1 MDSSKTRLIAAASAA
16 AVLAALT
23 ACSSATSTTGGGTTS
38 SSAATGT
45 TSASASAAASVS
57 ASASASGPTGTPVK
71 VGLLNP
77 SGGPV
82 PVPTVA
88 TGAEA
93 AVKYINSELGGIGGR
108 PLQLVS
114 CATDTTPE
122 SVQGCANTFVS
133 DGVVAVFDG
142 YNVASSAA
150 LPTLTGAGIPLV
162 GMIPFDSVTGAKA
175 AGRVYFAAP
184 QASFLIGA
192 LQAFKA
198 EGKKSVTLALVDT
211 PAAHQTI
218 DGLLPVLS
226 KVLGISAKG
235 IYFSPTNP
243 NFTAVAAAID
253 TGNPDVGGLMAS
265 PSEAV
270 CTALVQGLRQLGY
283 HGTIFTAACTQY
295 IKDAP
300 AAQSSGG
307 ALYSSNWLPGAK
319 AYAPAGVQSEL
330 GIAAKYLG
338 AAPDYYAVGEFA
350 LAVNF
355 AKALSAGNTA
365 NLTGASVLSTL
376 KALKNFPTFL
386 GPNVTCG
393 SPTSPDCTTQM
404 LLFTVQADGSIK
416 PVTGGWVTPA
426 RPIMQQI
433 PGAV

>member
-1 MDSSKTRLIAAASAA
+1 MKRSRTRLVATVSATA
-16 AVLAALT
+16 MLAALT
-23 ACSSATSTTGGGTTS
+23 ACGT
-38 SSAATGT
+38 
-45 TSASASAAASVS
+45 AASTGAGTPS
-57 ASASASGPTGTPVK
+57 SPASGPTGTPVK

-82 PVPTVA
+82 PEPGVA
-88 TGAEA
+88 IGAEA
-93 AVKYINSELGGIGGR
+93 AVKYINGELGGVGGR
-108 PLQLVS
+108 PLQLIG

-122 SVQGCANTFVS
+122 SVQACANTFVS
-133 DGVVAVFDG
+133 DGVVAVLDG
-142 YNVASSAA
+142 YNQASSAA
-150 LPTLTGAGIPLV
+150 LPTLTGARIPLV
-162 GMIPFDSVTGAKA
+162 GMIPFDSVTGAQA
-175 AGRVYFAAP
+175 ADRVFFAAP

-226 KVLGISAKG
+226 KALGITAKG
-235 IYFSPTNP
+235 IYFSATNP

-253 TGNPDVGGLMAS
+253 AGNPDVGGLMAS

-270 CTALVQGLRQLGY
+270 CTSLVKGLRQLGY
-283 HGTIFTAACTQY
+283 QGTIFTAACTEY

-300 AAQSSGG
+300 AQSAGG
-307 ALYSSNWLPGAK
+307 ALYSSNWLPAAR
-319 AYAPAGVQSEL
+319 AYAPPGVRTQL
-330 GIAAKYLG
+330 DIATRYLG
-338 AAPDYYAVGEFA
+338 DSPDYYAVGEFA

-355 AKALSAGNTA
+355 AKALDSGNTA
-365 NLTGASVLSTL
+365 SVTGTSVLSTL

-386 GPNVTCG
+386 GPTVTCG
-393 SPTSPDCTTQM
+393 SKTSPDCTTQM

-426 RPIMQQI
+426 RPILQQI

>member
-1 MDSSKTRLIAAASAA
+1 MDSLRMRLVAAVSAA

-23 ACSSATSTTGGGTTS
+23 ACSSTTPTGGGTS
-38 SSAATGT
+38 P
-45 TSASASAAASVS
+45 SVS
-57 ASASASGPTGTPVK
+57 SGPTGTSAASPSGPAGTPVK

-82 PVPTVA
+82 PEPGVA
-88 TGAEA
+88 VGAAA
-93 AVKYINSELGGIGGR
+93 AVTYINGELGGIGGR
-108 PLQLVS
+108 PLQLVN

-122 SVQGCANTFVS
+122 SVQACAATFVS
-133 DGVVAVFDG
+133 DGVVAVLDG
-142 YNVASSAA
+142 YNQASSAA
-150 LPTLTGAGIPLV
+150 LPTLTGASVPLV
-162 GMIPFDSVTGAKA
+162 GMIPFDSVTGAA
-175 AGRVYFAAP
+175 AADRVFFAAP

-198 EGKKSVTLALVDT
+198 EGKQSVTLALVDT

-226 KVLGISAKG
+226 KALGITAKG

-253 TGNPDVGGLMAS
+253 AGNPDVGGLMAS

-270 CTALVQGLRQLGY
+270 CTALVKGLRQLGY
-283 HGTIFTAACTQY
+283 QGTIFTAACTAY

-300 AAQSSGG
+300 AQSAGG
-307 ALYSSNWLPGAK
+307 ALYSSNWLPA
-319 AYAPAGVQSEL
+319 ARVYAPASVRSQL
-330 GIAAKYLG
+330 DIATKYLG
-338 AAPDYYAVGEFA
+338 DSPDYYAVGEFA
-350 LAVNF
+350 LVVNV
-355 AKALSAGNTA
+355 AKALGSASTA
-365 NLTGASVLSTL
+365 NLTGSSVLSTL
-376 KALKNFPTFL
+376 KALRNFPTFL
-386 GPNVTCG
+386 GPDVTCG
-393 SPTSPDCTTQM
+393 SKTSPDCTTQM
-404 LLFTVQADGSIK
+404 LLFSVQGDGSIK

>member
-1 MDSSKTRLIAAASAA
+1 MDSSKMRLAATVSAA
-16 AVLAALT
+16 TVSAVAVLAALT
-23 ACSSATSTTGGGTTS
+23 ACSSATSTGGGTS
-38 SSAATGT
+38 SSPSQGPT
-45 TSASASAAASVS
+45 ASAA
-57 ASASASGPTGTPVK
+57 GPAGTPVK

-82 PVPTVA
+82 PAPGVA
-88 TGAEA
+88 IGAAA
-93 AVKYINSELGGIGGR
+93 AVKYINGELGGIGGR
-108 PLQLVS
+108 PLQLVN

-133 DGVVAVFDG
+133 DGVVAVLDG

-175 AGRVYFAAP
+175 DDRVFFAAP

-226 KVLGISAKG
+226 KALGIAAKG

-265 PSEAV
+265 PSESV
-270 CTALVQGLRQLGY
+270 CTALVKGLRQLGY
-283 HGTIFTAACTQY
+283 HGTVFTAACTAY

-300 AAQSSGG
+300 GQSAGG
-307 ALYSSNWLPGAK
+307 ALYSSNWLPAAR
-319 AYAPAGVQSEL
+319 AYAPAGVAAEL
-330 GIAAKYLG
+330 GTATKYLG
-338 AAPDYYAVGEFA
+338 DSPDYFAVGEFA

-355 AKALSAGNTA
+355 AKALSGGNTA
-365 NLTGASVLSTL
+365 SLTGASVLSTL

-386 GPNVTCG
+386 GPDVTCG
-393 SPTSPDCTTQM
+393 SKTSPDCTTQM
-404 LLFTVQADGSIK
+404 LLFTVQPDGSVK